1 MSTKTSGAARVRVRP
16 RRTEV
21 RRRLLDAAT
30 RLFAE
35 RGIIV
40 TSIDDIAAA
49 AGFTKGAFYSNFTSK
64 ENLILELIDDQTASR
79 LDWGQEAFQ
88 AGSQLAGERAEAL
101 GDRLTAIFVAHREWQ
116 MLFLEF
122 WQQAVR
128 SPEVGR
134 RFGARRREMRAAV
147 AAAIQTQAESLGVTL
162 ALAPEQLATV
172 ILALSNGLAI
182 ERYADE
188 EAVPDHLFG
197 DVLRLLL
204 TARPDAADSS
214 RGPSVT

>member
-1 MSTKTSGAARVRVRP
+1 MKTSGQHRARVRPQRS
-16 RRTEV
+16 EV
-21 RRRLLDAAT
+21 RRRLLDAAAQ
-30 RLFAE
+30 LFAQ
-35 RGIIV
+35 RGITA
-40 TSIDDIAAA
+40 TSIDDVAAA

-64 ENLILELIDDQTASR
+64 DNLILELIDDRAASR
-79 LDWGQEAFQ
+79 LDWGKEAFQ
-88 AGSQLAGERAEAL
+88 AGSRLAGERAEAL

-134 RFGARRREMRAAV
+134 RFAARRREMCSVVAAV
-147 AAAIQTQAESLGVTL
+147 IQSQAESLGLTL
-162 ALAPEQLATV
+162 ALPPEQLATV

-182 ERYADE
+182 ERYTDE

-204 TARPDAADSS
+204 TAGPDAADSFGDRSS
-214 RGPSVT
+214 R